1 MPRSLHRGART
12 RIALLTA
19 CACLAATATV
29 HAATP
34 SMKVSGSLR
43 GAAGMTLLALSPS
56 GTAVQ
61 QKLGASGR
69 FSLTVPRGRGTTLQL
84 VTAGGRY
91 FGPVVLASKKGKA
104 YSALAPAKSVKL
116 GALRLRAGFG
126 VARDGGRRDEV
137 RRQDGGNVALAGG
150 GVEDDVVCVPGPQ
163 VAGAHARLHDM
174 GQLHY
179 GLTGTTPDGSREVAC
194 AGYYSG
200 LAVAHPDGRRR
211 PGLRPF
217 ALPADR

>member
-116 GALRLRAGFG
+116 GALRLRTGF
-126 VARDGGRRDEV
+126 AAPTK
-137 RRQDGGNVALAGG
+137 AL
-150 GVEDDVVCVPGPQ
+150 P
-163 VAGAHARLHDM
+163 
-174 GQLHY
+174 
-179 GLTGTTPDGSREVAC
+179 TT
-194 AGYYSG
+194 
-200 LAVAHPDGRRR
+200 AVDRTRALIADKASR
-211 PGLRPF
+211 PGGMDRGAQMVYVRF
-217 ALPADR
+217 A